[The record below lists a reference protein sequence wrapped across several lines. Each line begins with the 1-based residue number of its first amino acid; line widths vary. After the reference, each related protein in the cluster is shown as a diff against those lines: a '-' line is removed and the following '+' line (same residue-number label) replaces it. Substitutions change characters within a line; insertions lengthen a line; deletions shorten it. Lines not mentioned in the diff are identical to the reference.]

1 MAKYPDNTVTVFV
14 FTLFYP
20 QNNTSGEAGNQL
32 ARLDRY
38 ILSQLIGPF
47 AIFSLIL
54 IGVYWVG
61 RAIGLF
67 DQLIGDGQSLS
78 VFIEIMA
85 LFLPRVVAI
94 VLPVVSF
101 AASVYVCNRL
111 HSESEMVVLQSSGL
125 SPVRLMRP
133 FLIFSL
139 LVAVFAGVLSHY
151 LVPVSL
157 IQLGQRQSE
166 LAEDLASRMIVG
178 GRFLHP
184 NDGVTF
190 YASEIGQDGSLIDI
204 FLHDQRGNTR
214 DLTYTAH
221 KAVLVRTDTEARL
234 VMYEGLIQ
242 TLNRTTQHLSKIQF
256 DEFLLDV
263 STLTGRNDSHRI
275 NPHGFSTFS
284 LLFPTP
290 QMITQTGVELSEL
303 KMLAHQRLEQPLQS
317 LIYPLIGMAML
328 MVGSFSR
335 FGVFRQIA
343 AAIAVVITLSTLS
356 VLFRDQVWSDISL
369 WPLMYLADLM
379 GAIIIAFLLYQLSRP
394 SRRGR
399 AVKFAASGAT

>member
-1 MAKYPDNTVTVFV
+1 M
-14 FTLFYP
+14 
-20 QNNTSGEAGNQL
+20 
-32 ARLDRY
+32 
-38 ILSQLIGPF
+38 GPF
-47 AIFSLIL
+47 ALFSLIL

-67 DQLIGDGQSLS
+67 DQLIGDGQSLA
-78 VFIEIMA
+78 VFLEIMA

-111 HSESEMVVLQSSGL
+111 HSESEMVVFQSSGL
-125 SPVRLMRP
+125 SPARLMRP

-139 LVAVFAGVLSHY
+139 LVALFAGVLSHY

-157 IQLGQRQSE
+157 IQLERRQSE

-184 NDGVTF
+184 NDGITF
-190 YASEIGQDGSLIDI
+190 YASQIDEDGSLIDI
-204 FLHDQRGNTR
+204 FLHDQRDDGR

-221 KAVLVRTDTEARL
+221 KAVLVRTETEARL
-234 VMYEGLIQ
+234 VMFEGLIQ
-242 TLNRTTQHLSKIQF
+242 TLNRKTQHLSKIQF

-263 STLTGRNDSHRI
+263 GSLTGNIEAHRV
-275 NPHGFSTFS
+275 NSQGFSTFA

-290 QMITQTGVELSEL
+290 QMVAQTGVKADEL
-303 KMLAHQRLEQPLQS
+303 KMFAHQRLEQPLQS

-343 AAIAVVITLSTLS
+343 AAIGVVIALSTLA

-369 WPLMYLADLM
+369 WPMMYLADIM
-379 GAIIIAFLLYQLSRP
+379 GAVIVAFLLFQRTRP

-399 AVKFAASGAT
+399 AVKNAANGAA

>member
-1 MAKYPDNTVTVFV
+1 M
-14 FTLFYP
+14 
-20 QNNTSGEAGNQL
+20 
-32 ARLDRY
+32 
-38 ILSQLIGPF
+38 GPF

-379 GAIIIAFLLYQLSRP
+379 GAIIVAFLLYQLSRP

>member
-1 MAKYPDNTVTVFV
+1 M
-14 FTLFYP
+14 
-20 QNNTSGEAGNQL
+20 

-54 IGVYWVG
+54 IGVYWLG

-101 AASVYVCNRL
+101 AASVYVCNLL

-157 IQLGQRQSE
+157 IQLGQRQS
-166 LAEDLASRMIVG
+166 
-178 GRFLHP
+178 
-184 NDGVTF
+184 
-190 YASEIGQDGSLIDI
+190 
-204 FLHDQRGNTR
+204 
-214 DLTYTAH
+214 
-221 KAVLVRTDTEARL
+221 
-234 VMYEGLIQ
+234 
-242 TLNRTTQHLSKIQF
+242 
-256 DEFLLDV
+256 
-263 STLTGRNDSHRI
+263 
-275 NPHGFSTFS
+275 
-284 LLFPTP
+284 
-290 QMITQTGVELSEL
+290 
-303 KMLAHQRLEQPLQS
+303 
-317 LIYPLIGMAML
+317 
-328 MVGSFSR
+328 
-335 FGVFRQIA
+335 
-343 AAIAVVITLSTLS
+343 
-356 VLFRDQVWSDISL
+356 
-369 WPLMYLADLM
+369 
-379 GAIIIAFLLYQLSRP
+379 
-394 SRRGR
+394 
-399 AVKFAASGAT
+399 